1 MVSRGHQKPFRA
13 FLSVRL
19 PLIAN
24 APIGMRRFAIDE
36 CDAFLKVVHA
46 TLVSRSKAFHVVSLK
61 ALTL

>member
-1 MVSRGHQKPFRA
+1 
-13 FLSVRL
+13 VRL